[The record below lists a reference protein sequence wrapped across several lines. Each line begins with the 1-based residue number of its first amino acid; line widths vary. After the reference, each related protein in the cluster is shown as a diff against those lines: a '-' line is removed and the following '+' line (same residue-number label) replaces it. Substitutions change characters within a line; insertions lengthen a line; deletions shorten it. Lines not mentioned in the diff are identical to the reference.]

1 VSAPRTDLPYLRR
14 RTLRAQAPPAPKVD
28 VVHHTPPTPA
38 VSASLDLS
46 TPPPAP
52 ARKKPA
58 PALVATLPVR
68 RLTGSEVLSPKQ
80 PTVRLT
86 RVQSGVGALT
96 VEAACSD
103 AVGDLRLGVAFRLK
117 AGTSSVVQQ
126 GAPDGPARS
135 PRPVLHHGRQRF
147 ETVTVDL
154 AQITDVD
161 RLAFYAY
168 SPSGAALAWGG
179 TLVVTTYGGA
189 RVELPMDGPAGPG
202 VVVLLTAYNV
212 DGELVLRAEP
222 WELHPTVRDAVLAF
236 GFDRITWLDPGTPAT

>member
-1 VSAPRTDLPYLRR
+1 MTRTDLPYLRR
-14 RTLRAQAPPAPKVD
+14 RSLRTLTAPAPPKVD
-28 VVHHTPPTPA
+28 TVHHEPKAHAPA
-38 VSASLDLS
+38 VSSSLDLS
-46 TPPPAP
+46 TPPPAK
-52 ARKKPA
+52 RKAAPA
-58 PALVATLPVR
+58 PLKKLAVR

-96 VEAACSD
+96 VEAACSE
-103 AVGDLRLGVAFRLK
+103 AVGDLRLGVAFRLTS
-117 AGTSSVVQQ
+117 GTSSVVQQ
-126 GAPDGPARS
+126 GVPDGPARS
-135 PRPVLHHGRQRF
+135 PRPVLRAGRQRF

-154 AQITDVD
+154 AQVTDVD

-168 SPSGAALAWGG
+168 SPTGAALSWGG
-179 TLVVTTYGGA
+179 TLVVTTYGGS

-202 VVVLLTAYNV
+202 VVVLLTVYNV

-222 WELHPTVRDAVLAF
+222 WELHPTVRDAALAF